1 MKAKKLLITGIV
13 FVLVLAFFV
22 SAEDVCIDHTAP
34 TAPGSLSIADSPYD
48 ADGDIVLSWSA
59 ATDEPS
65 CSGVDHYNIYKST
78 DNINFAKIGE
88 ATDLSFPDTGLSQG
102 TKYYYYVTAVDKVAF
117 NPHEGP
123 ASNTASTTIGTA
135 PSGDGDT
142 GGSGGGGGGGGLPP
156 GDLWDCEEWSEC
168 IDGTQSQECT
178 QGTATKT
185 NTRDCEEVKP
195 GTSGVATNT
204 GAASDDEEGLEEP
217 VLSGPGAPPE
227 EQEEELGPTGAVA
240 GPGIAASWIF
250 LGVLIALIAALL
262 LFIFLRKR
270 KKS

>member
-1 MKAKKLLITGIV
+1 MNKAFLFGLLMLILVAGLVYAVPGQPHQFHGTVTVNGAPAPDGSTVTATVDGVTREEEVTTNGKYGYDPFFYVEDPNNVYWEYHPEIKFYVNGHDTGQR
-13 FVLVLAFFV
+13 FNFLG
-22 SAEDVCIDHTAP
+22 EDEYFTR
-34 TAPGSLSIADSPYD
+34 L
-48 ADGDIVLSWSA
+48 
-59 ATDEPS
+59 
-65 CSGVDHYNIYKST
+65 
-78 DNINFAKIGE
+78 
-88 ATDLSFPDTGLSQG
+88 DLS
-102 TKYYYYVTAVDKVAF
+102 VTY
-117 NPHEGP
+117 
-123 ASNTASTTIGTA
+123 S
-135 PSGDGDT
+135 T
-142 GGSGGGGGGGGLPP
+142 GGGNSGGGGGGGGGGGLPP

-204 GAASDDEEGLEEP
+204 GAALDDEEGLEEP